1 MKITTKVG
9 ALLLLMV
16 TAFSCNDLDE
26 LTEFDVTQDFSRT
39 FNVSVPEGAEGE
51 PQSINQT
58 STIDITAN
66 QAIEQN
72 IDLVQDISINSL
84 TYEIIN
90 FSGSEDAILSNGVLT
105 FGSSTISVPNINI
118 QQSDLDNTV
127 YIINDTSVLSAIAN
141 DLENNSMVDISVT
154 GTVSATPVVFDVL
167 VNVDITATI
176 DVL

>member
-9 ALLLLMV
+9 VLLLLMV

-72 IDLVQDISINSL
+72 IDLVQDISKYIKPINS
-84 TYEIIN
+84 EC
-90 FSGSEDAILSNGVLT
+90 FSNHKDIDQYYCNHFNIYGYIEEYPGNQISKNG
-105 FGSSTISVPNINI
+105 
-118 QQSDLDNTV
+118 
-127 YIINDTSVLSAIAN
+127 
-141 DLENNSMVDISVT
+141 
-154 GTVSATPVVFDVL
+154 
-167 VNVDITATI
+167 
-176 DVL
+176 